1 MDIARGPGTTQY
13 GPGVDI
19 LLTGDE
25 VATAISA
32 YLVAHGVYVDGARTI
47 TVNGDLCERGR
58 IYVDPG
64 ASVIFEGR
72 RWCGDGRIED

>member
-1 MDIARGPGTTQY
+1 MNIARGPGTTKY

-19 LLTGDE
+19 LLSGEE
-25 VATAISA
+25 VARAIAA

-58 IYVDPG
+58 VYVDPG
-64 ASVIFEGR
+64 AAVIYEGR
-72 RWCGDGRIED
+72 RWCGDGRIEE